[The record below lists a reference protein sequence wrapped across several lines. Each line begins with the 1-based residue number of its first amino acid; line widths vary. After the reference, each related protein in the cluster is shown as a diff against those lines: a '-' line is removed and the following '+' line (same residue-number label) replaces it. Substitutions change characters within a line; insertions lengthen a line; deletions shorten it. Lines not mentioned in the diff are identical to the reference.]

1 MKNTEKLSFK
11 NKNKAMIS
19 VGSWKV
25 VEPQQ
30 VVMFLAEANYTTIY
44 FLDGE
49 KMIVATPLKALENRF
64 RSFIFFRLH
73 KSYMV
78 NLHFVKDFTSG
89 EIMQVSLKNDFS
101 FVVSRRKRR
110 AFRKE
115 FAMLSVA

>member
-30 VVMFLAEANYTTIY
+30 VVMLLAEANYTTIY

-64 RSFIFFRLH
+64 RSFSFFRLH

-89 EIMQVSLKNDFS
+89 EIMQVSLKNDFK